1 MHPKR
6 TISKKKHNRKTVQ
19 RKSKKQKP
27 TMSQSQ
33 NVYVYTH
40 KPRAQRKTQT
50 HTKTTS
56 QHSLP
61 YHHVTVI
68 PFQVPLPPEH
78 PFNTNR
84 PQNQSGVSASIP
96 INNTTT
102 ATPAINPTPVAPQTP
117 QSIAHTTPFVTPRG
131 KRGKKLKYSDNPEGG
146 ESLPTIANEIDNLD
160 AYAVDT
166 LKAMA
171 AKENVK
177 AHIPVNIKKHKLVN
191 LLKKHH
197 LQNLKNI

>member
-1 MHPKR
+1 MPKVQ
-6 TISKKKHNRKTVQ
+6 ISKKKHNRKNLS
-19 RKSKKQKP
+19 RKKQTHRS

-40 KPRAQRKTQT
+40 KPRSQRAPVRVNKGT
-50 HTKTTS
+50 HTTIS
-56 QHSLP
+56 P
-61 YHHVTVI
+61 PVI
-68 PFQVPLPPEH
+68 VPFMVPLPPEH
-78 PFNTNR
+78 PFNINR

-102 ATPAINPTPVAPQTP
+102 ATPVINPTPVAPQTP
-117 QSIAHTTPFVTPRG
+117 HSTAHTTPFVTPRG

-160 AYAVDT
+160 GYAIDT